1 MDDTAHITEHQVLV
15 RMHDCGKTNK
25 KPRIKKKSL
34 IEYKCRRKC
43 AARWQIFATHGTDTH
58 CLISFAYSS
67 RCIAIIDQTCALDMS
82 VLVACN
88 KLRKLP
94 I

>member
-1 MDDTAHITEHQVLV
+1 M
-15 RMHDCGKTNK
+15 
-25 KPRIKKKSL
+25 
-34 IEYKCRRKC
+34 
-43 AARWQIFATHGTDTH
+43 ARWQLFDTHGTDTH

-67 RCIAIIDQTCALDMS
+67 IAIIDQTCALDMS

>member
-1 MDDTAHITEHQVLV
+1 MKYPV
-15 RMHDCGKTNK
+15 
-25 KPRIKKKSL
+25 
-34 IEYKCRRKC
+34 
-43 AARWQIFATHGTDTH
+43 FATHGTDTH
-58 CLISFAYSS
+58 CLISFASSS